1 MNIRLA
7 ARLQEESIVDGPG
20 LRAVI
25 WTQGCNHHCPGCH
38 NPQTWRFEG
47 GALFSVADINHAIGK
62 LKYHDGITFSGGDP
76 IYQAAACYE
85 IAKYAKNKNL
95 NIWCYTGFK
104 YEELIAMNN
113 KDINNFLSVIDVLV
127 DGRFVMAERSL
138 DLLFRGSS
146 NQRLIDMKETRKQ
159 GKVIL
164 FNEEEYLN
172 GN

>member
-1 MNIRLA
+1 MYIILA
-7 ARLQEESIVDGPG
+7 ADVQADSCVDGQG
-20 LRAVI
+20 LRAVV
-25 WTQGCNHHCPGCH
+25 WTQGCPHHCPGCH
-38 NPQTWRFEG
+38 NPQTWNQQD
-47 GALFSVADINHAIGK
+47 GALVPVNFVKRRIDE
-62 LKYHDGITFSGGDP
+62 LKYHDGLTFSGGDP
-76 IYQAAACYE
+76 MIQAAACYD
-85 IAKYAKNKNL
+85 IAKYAIKRKL
-95 NIWCYTGFK
+95 NIWCYTGYY
-104 YEELIAMNN
+104 YEELIAMKN